1 MGRQEA
7 PTRAGRQEQ
16 PTRSAPSDTELGRT
30 EGGNI
35 IVGGGNT
42 LAPPFSQGQV
52 FPGQI
57 STQVLPS
64 SFPQT
69 SYHPGQFSTQVLPGS
84 PQYSQYGL
92 IQGGSYAQGGVQT
105 VIQGGI
111 EYQQIPVERVEY
123 QTVPI
128 KVTDYQQ
135 VAVPIQNVQTYQTPV
150 MRESYQAGG
159 YFEYVPFER
168 SYYENVPVE
177 RVEYVPVE
185 KRYTDYYAIEKQYEY
200 VPNVTYENYRDYVP
214 QQKTEYVAQTKVEYV
229 PQVSTEMVPV
239 DRVQERVDYQTV
251 EKTLVHYPQVE
262 RQFVVDAE
270 ASGRIRRDLV
280 GTVAQPNAGGLV
292 SRGGVAGGQLI
303 QGGPV
308 GGSQLVQGGPV
319 GGNTVNRGLI
329 GAPAAL
335 PPTIGG
341 TTYQGGFIGGPA
353 SLPPASALP
362 AGQVY
367 AQPGYSGFV
376 QGYNQPGLVQGF
388 NQPSFVQGY
397 NQPGLVQGYNQP
409 QFVQGYNQPGLV
421 QPGQSFAGGYPP
433 VGPAGYQKPRGFAGP
448 LLGGN
453 LAVSQPLGQ
462 PVTTGGLINTGNKDG
477 VGLRKGSLADRLANQ
492 LKQ

>member
-1 MGRQEA
+1 MGREEK
-7 PTRAGRQEQ
+7 PTRAGRHEQ
-16 PTRSAPSDTELGRT
+16 PTRTIPSDTELGRT

-42 LAPPFSQGQV
+42 LAPSFSQAPA

-57 STQVLPS
+57 STQALPPFS
-64 SFPQT
+64 QN
-69 SYHPGQFSTQVLPGS
+69 SYIPT
-84 PQYSQYGL
+84 
-92 IQGGSYAQGGVQT
+92 GSYAQGGIQT

-200 VPNVTYENYRDYVP
+200 IPNVTYENYRDFVP
-214 QQKTEYVAQTKVEYV
+214 QQKTEYVPQTTVEYV

-270 ASGRIRRDLV
+270 SSGRIRRDLV
-280 GTVAQPNAGGLV
+280 GTVQPQV
-292 SRGGVAGGQLI
+292 SRGGVVGGSQFIQGGPVAGSQFI

-308 GGSQLVQGGPV
+308 GG
-319 GGNTVNRGLI
+319 NRTLI

-341 TTYQGGFIGGPA
+341 TVYQGGFIGGPT
-353 SLPPASALP
+353 SLPPLAPPALP

-367 AQPGYSGFV
+367 AQPGYGGFV

-388 NQPSFVQGY
+388 NQPSFLQGY
-397 NQPGLVQGYNQP
+397 NQPGIVQGHNQP

-421 QPGQSFAGGYPP
+421 QPGQYPSQSQFVQGYNQPGLVQTGQYPP

-453 LAVSQPLGQ
+453 LTVSQPLGQ